1 VTGTRTTMA
10 ALFLLPALVL
20 LGALVV
26 YPIGYSVVRSFYDQS
41 GEGFAGFDNYQ
52 ALFTD
57 DGIRT
62 ALKNNIIWVVF
73 APTVATALGLIFAVL
88 TERVRWG
95 TAFKL
100 VVFMPM
106 AISMLAAGIIFRLV
120 YDQDP
125 DKGVANAVW
134 VGVHDTFAQSSAFPK
149 AHPGRESPLEAAGG
163 GAFVTKEPVRP
174 GEPVTLP
181 LVGVAPDLMPDD
193 ARPAQQPP
201 SDPGKIT
208 GTTWQDFTRG
218 KGVGTLGAPDPAEL
232 GYAGMK
238 IEAVKDGEV
247 VASTTA
253 ADDGTFTLP
262 ASAEGALLRLL
273 AGHTGHHR
281 VVHLDVGGLRDGADR
296 GRSGRGAA
304 GAAGGGAGGR
314 RERVAGVPQGHR
326 AAAGAGPRGRHRH
339 LDDQRPEGVRPG
351 VHHRAGLLA
360 GRRERARPG
369 AVPQGLRRGPAGR
382 GQRDRGVPAAAGD
395 PGDVVQRPAAQ
406 AGGAAMKER
415 SLGARV
421 VERLSGGAVRAFLIV
436 VGLFWLVP
444 TIGLLLSS
452 LRSTEDMNE
461 SGWWTVFTEPAQLT
475 VDSYEKLLEN
485 GDITDSLVNTVLIT
499 VPATV
504 LVVVIGALAGYAFAW
519 MEFPGRDWWFLAV
532 VGLLVVPVQVA
543 LIPIAELFGNL
554 GLFGSILGVILFH
567 VGFGLPFAVFLLRN
581 FFAEIPRE
589 LLEAAR
595 LDGAGELR
603 LFARVVMPL
612 GGPAIASLG
621 IFQFLW
627 VWNDM
632 LVALVF
638 TDAGS
643 QPITVAL
650 QTQVRQFGNNI
661 DVLAPGAFISMV
673 VPLAVFF
680 AFQRQFVSGVM
691 AGAVK

>member
-1 VTGTRTTMA
+1 MNR
-10 ALFLLPALVL
+10 
-20 LGALVV
+20 
-26 YPIGYSVVRSFYDQS
+26 
-41 GEGFAGFDNYQ
+41 
-52 ALFTD
+52 
-57 DGIRT
+57 
-62 ALKNNIIWVVF
+62 
-73 APTVATALGLIFAVL
+73 
-88 TERVRWG
+88 
-95 TAFKL
+95 
-100 VVFMPM
+100 
-106 AISMLAAGIIFRLV
+106 
-120 YDQDP
+120 
-125 DKGVANAVW
+125 
-134 VGVHDTFAQSSAFPK
+134 
-149 AHPGRESPLEAAGG
+149 
-163 GAFVTKEPVRP
+163 
-174 GEPVTLP
+174 
-181 LVGVAPDLMPDD
+181 
-193 ARPAQQPP
+193 
-201 SDPGKIT
+201 
-208 GTTWQDFTRG
+208 
-218 KGVGTLGAPDPAEL
+218 
-232 GYAGMK
+232 
-238 IEAVKDGEV
+238 
-247 VASTTA
+247 
-253 ADDGTFTLP
+253 
-262 ASAEGALLRLL
+262 
-273 AGHTGHHR
+273 
-281 VVHLDVGGLRDGADR
+281 
-296 GRSGRGAA
+296 
-304 GAAGGGAGGR
+304 
-314 RERVAGVPQGHR
+314 
-326 AAAGAGPRGRHRH
+326 
-339 LDDQRPEGVRPG
+339 
-351 VHHRAGLLA
+351 
-360 GRRERARPG
+360 
-369 AVPQGLRRGPAGR
+369 
-382 GQRDRGVPAAAGD
+382 
-395 PGDVVQRPAAQ
+395 
-406 AGGAAMKER
+406 R
-415 SLGARV
+415 SLGARL
-421 VERLSGGAVRAFLIV
+421 VERLSGGAVRVFLIV

-543 LIPIAELFGNL
+543 LIPIAELFGNV